1 MSIKRKKIKVNNKA
15 RIWYGKWKKCRLR
28 EIRLELFS
36 NPKKK
41 KLTLQAENYEKVE
54 YDMKDILGIITDKK

>member
-1 MSIKRKKIKVNNKA
+1 MKEMQIEGNQVGI
-15 RIWYGKWKKCRLR
+15 IF
-28 EIRLELFS
+28 E
-36 NPKKK
+36 PKKK